1 MAFGQASG
9 PPASR
14 KQLEELEELLGR
26 AGFADFREARYPMDF
41 TQRQA
46 GGKFTRDEADEII
59 GALTQRAESGEF
71 DAEPEGADGTAAPS
85 KATAARE
92 PAGSRLK
99 VSKTEQA
106 LKKFSDQDLA
116 AELQRRGW
124 IVAEP

>member
-46 GGKFTRDEADEII
+46 GGKFTRDEADDFI

-85 KATAARE
+85 KATPARE